1 MTILRERM
9 IEDLQLHGMAARTQ
23 ESYVQ
28 SVRQL
33 AEYYRK
39 PPDQITEEELR
50 GYFLYRVEEQGV
62 SASTLRIDLCGIKFF
77 YENTLQREWAI
88 LDLVRPPK
96 EHTLPVVLSIE
107 EVHRIL
113 EKVHLLRY
121 RVCLSTIYGCG
132 LRLNEG
138 SHLQVN
144 YIDSGRKVMCIR
156 KGKGGKD
163 RYVPLPDPI
172 LNMLRGYW
180 VTHRNPVWLFP
191 SHVRGAAEAGTV
203 GNPMTDSSVQKAFHA
218 ALEESGVQK
227 EASVHTL
234 RHSWATHLLEAGVN
248 LRVIQEYLGHSSP
261 TTTAIYTHLTP
272 KATEQA
278 AQAIDQVLAHLWA

>member
-1 MTILRERM
+1 
-9 IEDLQLHGMAARTQ
+9 
-23 ESYVQ
+23 
-28 SVRQL
+28 
-33 AEYYRK
+33 
-39 PPDQITEEELR
+39 
-50 GYFLYRVEEQGV
+50 
-62 SASTLRIDLCGIKFF
+62 
-77 YENTLQREWAI
+77 
-88 LDLVRPPK
+88 
-96 EHTLPVVLSIE
+96 VLSIE

-132 LRLNEG
+132 LRLSEG
-138 SHLQVN
+138 SHLQVKD
-144 YIDSGRKVMCIR
+144 IDSGRKVMCIR

-163 RYVPLPDPI
+163 GYVPLPDPI

-227 EASVHTL
+227 KLPSIH
-234 RHSWATHLLEAGVN
+234 
-248 LRVIQEYLGHSSP
+248 Y
-261 TTTAIYTHLTP
+261 AIHGQPIYWRREST
-272 KATEQA
+272 
-278 AQAIDQVLAHLWA
+278 